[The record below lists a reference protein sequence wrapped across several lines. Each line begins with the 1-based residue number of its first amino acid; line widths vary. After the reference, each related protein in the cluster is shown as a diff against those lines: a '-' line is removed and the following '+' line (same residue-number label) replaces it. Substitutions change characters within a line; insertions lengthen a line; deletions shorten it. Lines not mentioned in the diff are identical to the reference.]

1 MARDANLILRD
12 GTVDLDTN
20 EAAATS
26 TTANSDG
33 AKVVD
38 LGGTVKP
45 RGDNEGVMDMAAV
58 LVLPDTPTTY
68 ADTLAVTLQ
77 QSDNE
82 AFGYETIV
90 TFPTLYAYTR
100 IIPITI
106 TTAFVAADLS
116 GTLTGGTTGDT
127 GTVIWMHPDCLTV
140 GKNTHLIVNMDAA
153 GDVFDDASETLS
165 GGTTGVGTQNGL
177 AYVEQKPRL
186 GGPNTF
192 IRRCAITKRYI
203 RGVYTASA
211 GSNFGSVELFLQP
224 WAHRT
229 I

>member
-12 GTVDLDTN
+12 GTVDLDAA

-45 RGDNEGVMDMAAV
+45 RGDNEGVMTMAAV
-58 LVLPDTPTTY
+58 LVLTDIPTTY

-77 QSDNE
+77 QSDHE
-82 AFGYETIV
+82 AFGYETIA
-90 TFPTLYAYTR
+90 TFSTLYAYTR
-100 IIPITI
+100 MLPITV
-106 TTAFVAADLS
+106 TTAFVSTDI
-116 GTLTGGTTGDT
+116 GQTVTGGTTGDT
-127 GTVIWMHPDCLTV
+127 GPILWMHPDLLTV
-140 GKNTHLIVNMDAA
+140 GNTGYLIIGMDGA
-153 GDVFDDASETLS
+153 DDLFDDASEALTT
-165 GGTTGVGTQNGL
+165 GGTGAGTMNGVSF
-177 AYVEQKPRL
+177 VERKPRL

-192 IRRCAITKRYI
+192 IRRCAITKRWV

-211 GSNFGSVELFLQP
+211 GSNFGGVELFLQP